1 MYWPPRDYASILA
14 LLPLQRYSHMQEE
27 EAEQIL
33 KAAEEACFDAIFEI
47 HKVARRHST
56 SIVVEVGGVPVEKKP
71 LTDKELSAQQAK
83 TRKSRPG

>member
-1 MYWPPRDYASILA
+1 
-14 LLPLQRYSHMQEE
+14 MQEE

-47 HKVARRHST
+47 HKVARRHNT
-56 SIVVEVGGVPVEKKP
+56 SIVVEVGGVPVEKPP

-83 TRKSRPG
+83 TRKSRPS